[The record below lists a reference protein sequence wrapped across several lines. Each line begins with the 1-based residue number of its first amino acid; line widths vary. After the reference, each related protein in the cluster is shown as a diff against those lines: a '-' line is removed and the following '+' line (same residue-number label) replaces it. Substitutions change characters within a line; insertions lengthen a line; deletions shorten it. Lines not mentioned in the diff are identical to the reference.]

1 MNIKKLAFN
10 GILAA
15 AYAAITLLTSSFAY
29 GPIQFRVAEALCVLC
44 FFSPSAVWGVT
55 LGCAIANLFSPI
67 AIIDVPV
74 GTLATLIGCL
84 LASKCK
90 HPALV
95 PVPVILSN
103 AILVGAELA
112 VMYMPEQ
119 LLHGF
124 LLFGSQ
130 VAVGEIAVLYALG
143 LPLLL
148 MLKRRSVHRQM
159 LTVF

>member
-15 AYAAITLLTSSFAY
+15 AYAVITLLTSSFAY

-44 FFSPSAVWGVT
+44 FFSPSAVWGLT

-74 GTLATLIGCL
+74 GTLATFIGCL

-90 HPALV
+90 IPALV

-103 AILVGAELA
+103 AILVGLELA
-112 VMYMPEQ
+112 IMLTPDQ
-119 LLHGF
+119 LLGSF

-130 VAVGEIAVLYALG
+130 VAIGEIAVLYVLG

-148 MLKRRSVHRQM
+148 MLQKKPVINRLCV
-159 LTVF
+159 L